1 MHVCAL
7 SIQHV
12 CAKMI
17 GCICVCVPKHMQTR
31 SISFICVQ
39 NRLPGLETQE
49 SRGNM
54 RTKQAAFHT
63 TNPSGMFGVPRKNE
77 NLPGGIL
84 HGNTS
89 ACILIPLK
97 AYSVHRSASA
107 FSKVSQKSNTHG
119 IYRGEVLYSLQPSVC
134 TKTEFKTI
142 TSRIYMM
149 TWLLQLTHRYVELF
163 WARSLY

>member
-1 MHVCAL
+1 MFSCECLHVCAL

-12 CAKMI
+12 CAIVI
-17 GCICVCVPKHMQTR
+17 GCICVCVPKRMQTR
-31 SISFICVQ
+31 SISFVCVQ

-54 RTKQAAFHT
+54 RTKRAAFHT

-77 NLPGGIL
+77 SLPGGIL

-97 AYSVHRSASA
+97 AYSMRRSAGV
-107 FSKVSQKSNTHG
+107 FSKVSQKSNTHAISG
-119 IYRGEVLYSLQPSVC
+119 RG
-134 TKTEFKTI
+134 FI
-142 TSRIYMM
+142 
-149 TWLLQLTHRYVELF
+149 LLTTF
-163 WARSLY
+163 SLY